1 MTEILELKQR
11 LKVFYSRYDSVL
23 LLLVKFVLAFFSFMT
38 INSQIGFMQR
48 LTNPMVVLLLA
59 LFCAL
64 LPANM
69 IGVFGALLICGHAF
83 ALSIEIFAMVAGVFL
98 IMYVI
103 YFWMAPEYGF
113 VLALVPVAFFFKIPY
128 ALPLVFGLVGG
139 PACVVPVSCGT
150 VAHYLIYYMK
160 MNETML
166 SNSEGEEIT
175 SRLSYLAENILN
187 NKEMILTILVF
198 AVTLVAVYVIHRSGI
213 DYAWYL
219 AIGSGAVLNIILFL
233 VGGLVLGAKVSILS
247 VVLGTAA
254 AVAVALAV
262 EFMVLGVDY
271 SRTEY
276 TQFEDDEYY
285 YYVKAVPK
293 MSIAVTNKKVKKIS
307 SAGRG
312 NRRRK

>member
-1 MTEILELKQR
+1 MTAILELKQR
-11 LKVFYSRYDSVL
+11 LKVFYSRYDSIL
-23 LLLVKFVLAFFSFMT
+23 MLLVKFILAFFAFMM
-38 INSQIGFMQR
+38 INGQIGFMQR
-48 LTNPMVVLLLA
+48 LTNPMIVLLMA
-59 LFCAL
+59 LCCAL

-69 IGVFGALLICGHAF
+69 IGVFGALLICAHAF
-83 ALSIEIFAMVAGVFL
+83 ALSIEIFAMAAGIFV

-103 YFWMAPEYGF
+103 YFWMAPDYGF
-113 VLALVPVAFFFKIPY
+113 VLALAPLTFFLKVPYV
-128 ALPLVFGLVGG
+128 LPLVFGLVGG
-139 PACVVPVSCGT
+139 PACVVPVTCGA
-150 VAHYLIYYMK
+150 VVYYLIYYMK

-166 SNSEGEEIT
+166 SNSEGEELT
-175 SRLSYLAENILN
+175 SRLSYLVENILN

-198 AVTLVAVYVIHRSGI
+198 AVVLMAVYVIHRSSM

-233 VGGLVLGAKVSILS
+233 VGGLVLGAKVSVLS
-247 VVLGTAA
+247 VILGTA
-254 AVAVALAV
+254 VAVVVALVV

-293 MSIAVTNKKVKKIS
+293 MSIAVPNKKVKKIS
-307 SAGRG
+307 STDRG
-312 NRRRK
+312 NRRRR

>member
-1 MTEILELKQR
+1 MTAILELKQR
-11 LKVFYSRYDSVL
+11 LKVFYSRYDSIL
-23 LLLVKFVLAFFSFMT
+23 MLLVKFILAFFAFMM
-38 INSQIGFMQR
+38 INGQIGFMQR
-48 LTNPMVVLLLA
+48 LTNPMIVLLMA
-59 LFCAL
+59 LCCAL

-69 IGVFGALLICGHAF
+69 IGVFGALLICAHAF
-83 ALSIEIFAMVAGVFL
+83 ALSIEIFAMAAGIFV

-103 YFWMAPEYGF
+103 YFWMAPDYGF
-113 VLALVPVAFFFKIPY
+113 VLALAPLAFLLKVPYV
-128 ALPLVFGLVGG
+128 LPLVFGLVGG
-139 PACVVPVSCGT
+139 PACVVPVTCGA
-150 VAHYLIYYMK
+150 VVYYLIYYMK

-166 SNSEGEEIT
+166 SNSEGEELT
-175 SRLSYLAENILN
+175 SRLSYLVENILN

-198 AVTLVAVYVIHRSGI
+198 AVVLMAVYVIHRSSM

-233 VGGLVLGAKVSILS
+233 VGGLVLGAKVSVLS
-247 VVLGTAA
+247 VILGTA
-254 AVAVALAV
+254 VAVVVALVV

-293 MSIAVTNKKVKKIS
+293 MSIAVPNKKVKKIS
-307 SAGRG
+307 SADRG
-312 NRRRK
+312 NRRRR